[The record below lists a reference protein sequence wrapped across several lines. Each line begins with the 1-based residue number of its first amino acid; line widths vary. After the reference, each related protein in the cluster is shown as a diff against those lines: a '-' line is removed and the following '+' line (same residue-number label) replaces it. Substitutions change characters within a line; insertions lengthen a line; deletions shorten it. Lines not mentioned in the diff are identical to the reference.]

1 MHALL
6 ILLTAIGP
14 VAFQV
19 VLPSLPAIAGDFSVP
34 PGTTQLALSL
44 SMLGIAAA
52 TLAYGRLADH
62 FGRRPVLLA
71 GLSLMLAGSLIC
83 AIAPSIEVLIF
94 GRIAQAAGGAS
105 GMVVSRAIVL
115 DLHGREQAGRVM
127 AGLLAAMMV
136 APMLATPLGG
146 LLNDTV
152 GWRANFLTV
161 SALAAA
167 TLAIVAGCLRETR
180 CAQGLT
186 GRQSGL
192 LGGYWRLLHSRCFN
206 GFALQGACAM
216 GAFTGFMTGAPYVLS
231 GTLGLSATAAGF
243 AFVAVSGG
251 FLAGSLLAVRLPTT
265 VTLGRRVI
273 GGSLL
278 ALAAT
283 LAALVLALGGVWTA
297 WALVAPAAVL
307 GFSCGV
313 TMPAAQAGAISA
325 VPDLTGTASGLS
337 GFLGTIIGAAV
348 TQILGSLADGT
359 PMPLVVVLVACTA
372 GALTCAVVALGSPLA
387 GATLARHAER
397 AA

>member
-1 MHALL
+1 
-6 ILLTAIGP
+6 
-14 VAFQV
+14 
-19 VLPSLPAIAGDFSVP
+19 
-34 PGTTQLALSL
+34 
-44 SMLGIAAA
+44 
-52 TLAYGRLADH
+52 
-62 FGRRPVLLA
+62 
-71 GLSLMLAGSLIC
+71 
-83 AIAPSIEVLIF
+83 
-94 GRIAQAAGGAS
+94 
-105 GMVVSRAIVL
+105 
-115 DLHGREQAGRVM
+115 
-127 AGLLAAMMV
+127 
-136 APMLATPLGG
+136 
-146 LLNDTV
+146 
-152 GWRANFLTV
+152 
-161 SALAAA
+161 
-167 TLAIVAGCLRETR
+167 
-180 CAQGLT
+180 
-186 GRQSGL
+186 
-192 LGGYWRLLHSRCFN
+192 
-206 GFALQGACAM
+206 
-216 GAFTGFMTGAPYVLS
+216 
-231 GTLGLSATAAGF
+231 
-243 AFVAVSGG
+243 
-251 FLAGSLLAVRLPTT
+251 